1 MAPTTGAS
9 PYHQLSEQHIQRHRQ
24 YNSPHPVRLVP
35 QLQQQLH
42 KPLEPQVALAQAGLE
57 AYLLST
63 EQSRQYQTALVAVQA
78 LEHQRLLKSS
88 QDGAESPPL

>member
-1 MAPTTGAS
+1 MEES
-9 PYHQLSEQHIQRHRQ
+9 PYHRMSEQHIRLRHQ
-24 YNSPHPVRLVP
+24 WDNQGPVRLVP

-57 AYLLST
+57 AYLQGT

-78 LEHQRLLKSS
+78 LEHQRLQRSS
-88 QDGAESPPL
+88 PDGAGDQPL